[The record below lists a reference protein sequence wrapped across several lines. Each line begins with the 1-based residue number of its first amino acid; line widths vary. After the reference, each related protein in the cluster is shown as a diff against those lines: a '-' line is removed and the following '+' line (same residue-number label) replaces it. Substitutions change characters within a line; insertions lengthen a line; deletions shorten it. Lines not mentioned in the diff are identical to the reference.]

1 MRHGSCRDAPIESAP
16 ACFGNS
22 LQSCSD
28 SAAAVTPADGV
39 FGSDN
44 YCIKAT
50 LIASAVLSVRAAIVN
65 VGFAAPDV
73 GKSEE
78 PANQRL

>member
-1 MRHGSCRDAPIESAP
+1 MLAIPRGTQASPQDAASVTLVIMSPNVRRPFRRH
-16 ACFGNS
+16 
-22 LQSCSD
+22 
-28 SAAAVTPADGV
+28 
-39 FGSDN
+39 